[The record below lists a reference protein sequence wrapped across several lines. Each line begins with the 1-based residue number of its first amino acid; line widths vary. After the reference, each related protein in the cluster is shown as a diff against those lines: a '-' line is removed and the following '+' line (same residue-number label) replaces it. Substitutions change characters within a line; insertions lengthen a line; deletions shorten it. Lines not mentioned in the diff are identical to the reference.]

1 MILRIVILCIILSF
15 FPYCGHAAV
24 YGYVD
29 EGGTYHFTNMVP
41 VGKKFRVV
49 ISDRIKSIMVKSVIN
64 NTNYDDMITQHA
76 TSHGIDPLLVK
87 AVMKTESN
95 FNPRALSHKGAQ
107 GLMQLMPDTARFMNV
122 ADPFDPEDNIK
133 GGTRYLKYLD
143 GIFAG
148 NLELIL
154 AAYNAGPGRVIEYKM
169 NVPPYEETKA
179 YIQRVKAYYNK
190 LRKTNE
196 S

>member
-1 MILRIVILCIILSF
+1 MVLRILILCFCLSF
-15 FPYCGHAAV
+15 FPYCGHTAI

-29 EGGTYHFTNMVP
+29 DSGTYHFTNMIP
-41 VGKKFRVV
+41 IGKKFRVV
-49 ISDRIKSIMVKSVIN
+49 ISDRIKSIVAR
-64 NTNYDDMITQHA
+64 NTDDTSYDNLILQHA
-76 TSHGIDPLLVK
+76 TTHGIDPLLVK

-122 ADPFDPEDNIK
+122 DDPFDPEDNIK

-143 GIFAG
+143 EIFGG
-148 NLELIL
+148 NLELML

-169 NVPPYEETKA
+169 NVPPYEETKT
-179 YIQRVKAYYNK
+179 YIQRVKTYYNK
-190 LRKTNE
+190 LKKTNE

>member
-1 MILRIVILCIILSF
+1 MILRIVILSVFLSF
-15 FPYCGHAAV
+15 FPYCSHAAV
-24 YGYVD
+24 YGYID
-29 EGGTYHFTNMVP
+29 EGGTYHFTNMIP
-41 VGKKFRVV
+41 IGKKFRVI
-49 ISDRIKSIMVKSVIN
+49 ISDRIKSIVVKNIDNSS
-64 NTNYDDMITQHA
+64 YDNMIMQHA
-76 TSHGIDPLLVK
+76 TTHGIDPLLVK

-122 ADPFDPEDNIK
+122 FDPFDPDDNIK

-143 GIFAG
+143 EIFGG
-148 NLELIL
+148 NLELML

-169 NVPPYEETKA
+169 NVPPYEETKV

-190 LRKTNE
+190 LKKPNE

>member
-1 MILRIVILCIILSF
+1 MVIRIIILCIFLSF
-15 FPYCGHAAV
+15 FPYSGHTAV
-24 YGYVD
+24 YGYID
-29 EGGTYHFTNMVP
+29 ESGTYHFTNIIP
-41 VGKKFRVV
+41 IGKKFRVI
-49 ISDRIKSIMVKSVIN
+49 ISEGIKSIVARNID
-64 NTNYDDMITQHA
+64 NTTYDNIIMEHA
-76 TSHGIDPLLVK
+76 TTHGIDPLLVK

-122 ADPFDPEDNIK
+122 EDPFNPDDNIK
-133 GGTRYLKYLD
+133 GGTRYIKYLD
-143 GIFAG
+143 EIFKG

-154 AAYNAGPGRVIEYKM
+154 AAYNAGPGRVIEYNM
-169 NVPPYEETKA
+169 NVPPYEETKT

-190 LRKTNE
+190 LKKPNE

>member
-1 MILRIVILCIILSF
+1 MILRILILCVFLSF
-15 FPYCGHAAV
+15 FPDRGHTAV

-29 EGGTYHFTNMVP
+29 DNGTYHFTNMIP
-41 VGKKFRVV
+41 VGKKFRVI
-49 ISDRIKSIMVKSVIN
+49 ISDKITSIVVKNID
-64 NTNYDDMITQHA
+64 NTSYDSMIAQHA
-76 TSHGIDPLLVK
+76 TTQGIDPLLVK

-107 GLMQLMPDTARFMNV
+107 GLMQLMPDTARFVNV
-122 ADPFDPEDNIK
+122 TDPFDPDDNIK

-143 GIFAG
+143 EIFSG

-169 NVPPYEETKA
+169 NVPPYEETKT
-179 YIQRVKAYYNK
+179 YIQRVKAYYSK
-190 LRKTNE
+190 LKKPNE

>member
-1 MILRIVILCIILSF
+1 MILRITILCLFLSL

-29 EGGTYHFTNMVP
+29 ESGTYHFTNMIP
-41 VGKKFRVV
+41 IGKKFRVI
-49 ISDRIKSIMVKSVIN
+49 ISDKITSIVVKNIDNKSYDNMIM
-64 NTNYDDMITQHA
+64 QHA
-76 TSHGIDPLLVK
+76 TAHGIDPLLVK

-107 GLMQLMPDTARFMNV
+107 GLMQLMPDTARFVNV
-122 ADPFDPEDNIK
+122 TDPFDPEDNIK

-143 GIFAG
+143 EIFSG

-169 NVPPYEETKA
+169 NVPPYEETRT

-190 LRKTNE
+190 LKKPNE

>member
-1 MILRIVILCIILSF
+1 MVVRIIILCLVLSF
-15 FPYCGHAAV
+15 FPSFGHAAV
-24 YGYVD
+24 YGYID
-29 EGGTYHFTNMVP
+29 ESGTYHFTNLVP

-49 ISDRIKSIMVKSVIN
+49 ISDRIKSILVKN
-64 NTNYDDMITQHA
+64 TDNTNYDDMITQHA

-95 FNPRALSHKGAQ
+95 FNPRALSNKGAQ

-122 ADPFDPEDNIK
+122 IDPFDPEDNIK
-133 GGTRYLKYLD
+133 GGTKYLKYLD
-143 GIFAG
+143 EIFAG

-169 NVPPYEETKA
+169 NVPPYEETKT
-179 YIQRVKAYYNK
+179 YIQRVKSYYNK
-190 LRKTNE
+190 LKKPNE
-196 S
+196 G

>member
-1 MILRIVILCIILSF
+1 MIPRILFFCLFLSL
-15 FPYCGHAAV
+15 FPYCGHTAI

-29 EGGTYHFTNMVP
+29 ESGTYHFTNMIP
-41 VGKKFRVV
+41 IGKKFRIV
-49 ISDRIKSIMVKSVIN
+49 ISEKINSIVVR
-64 NTNYDDMITQHA
+64 NTDNTSYDNMILQHA
-76 TSHGIDPLLVK
+76 TTHGIDPLLVK

-107 GLMQLMPDTARFMNV
+107 GLMQLMPDTARSMNV
-122 ADPFDPEDNIK
+122 DNPFDPEDNIK

-143 GIFAG
+143 EIFGG

-154 AAYNAGPGRVIEYKM
+154 AAYNAGPGRVMEYKM
-169 NVPPYEETKA
+169 NVPPYEETKT

-190 LRKTNE
+190 LKKPNE

>member
-1 MILRIVILCIILSF
+1 MVILMK
-15 FPYCGHAAV
+15 AA
-24 YGYVD
+24 
-29 EGGTYHFTNMVP
+29 
-41 VGKKFRVV
+41 RVI
-49 ISDRIKSIMVKSVIN
+49 ISDTIKSIVVKNIDNSS
-64 NTNYDDMITQHA
+64 YDNMIMQHA
-76 TSHGIDPLLVK
+76 TTHGIDPLLVK

-122 ADPFDPEDNIK
+122 FDPFDPDDNIK

-143 GIFAG
+143 EIFGG
-148 NLELIL
+148 NLELML

-169 NVPPYEETKA
+169 NVPPYEETKI

-190 LRKTNE
+190 LKKPNE

>member
-1 MILRIVILCIILSF
+1 MILRILILCVFLSF
-15 FPYCGHAAV
+15 FPDRGHTAV

-29 EGGTYHFTNMVP
+29 DNGTYHFTNMIP
-41 VGKKFRVV
+41 VGKKFRVI
-49 ISDRIKSIMVKSVIN
+49 ISDKITSIVVRNIDNKD
-64 NTNYDDMITQHA
+64 YDNMIMQHA
-76 TSHGIDPLLVK
+76 TTHGIDPLLVK

-107 GLMQLMPDTARFMNV
+107 GLMQLMPDTARFVNV
-122 ADPFDPEDNIK
+122 TDPFDPEDNIK
-133 GGTRYLKYLD
+133 GGARYLKYLD
-143 GIFAG
+143 EIFSG

-169 NVPPYEETKA
+169 NVPPYEETKT
-179 YIQRVKAYYNK
+179 YIQRVKAYYSK
-190 LRKTNE
+190 LKKPNE

>member
-1 MILRIVILCIILSF
+1 MI
-15 FPYCGHAAV
+15 
-24 YGYVD
+24 
-29 EGGTYHFTNMVP
+29 P
-41 VGKKFRVV
+41 VGKKFRVI
-49 ISDRIKSIMVKSVIN
+49 ISDKIQSIVVKNVN
-64 NTNYDDMITQHA
+64 NTNYDIMITRHA
-76 TSHGIDPLLVK
+76 TTNGIDPLLVK

-122 ADPFDPEDNIK
+122 DDPFDPDDNIK

-148 NLELIL
+148 NVELIL

-169 NVPPYEETKA
+169 NVPPYEETKT
-179 YIQRVKAYYNK
+179 YVQRVTSYYNT
-190 LRKTNE
+190 LRKTQ
-196 S
+196 

>member
-1 MILRIVILCIILSF
+1 MILKVLILSLFLSF
-15 FPYCGHAAV
+15 FPYYGHTAI

-29 EGGTYHFTNMVP
+29 DSGTYHFTNMIP
-41 VGKKFRVV
+41 IGKKFRVV
-49 ISDRIKSIMVKSVIN
+49 ISEKIKSIMVKN
-64 NTNYDDMITQHA
+64 PDNTSYDNLILQHA
-76 TSHGIDPLLVK
+76 TTHGIDPLLVK

-95 FNPRALSHKGAQ
+95 FNPRAMSHKGAR

-122 ADPFDPEDNIK
+122 DDPFDPEDNIK

-143 GIFAG
+143 ETFGG
-148 NLELIL
+148 NLELML

-169 NVPPYEETKA
+169 NIPPYEETKT
-179 YIQRVKAYYNK
+179 YIQRVKTYYNK
-190 LRKTNE
+190 LKKPNE

>member
-1 MILRIVILCIILSF
+1 MILRIVILCIFLSF
-15 FPYCGHAAV
+15 FPCSSNAAV
-24 YGYVD
+24 YGYID
-29 EGGTYHFTNMVP
+29 ESGTYHFTNMIP
-41 VGKKFRVV
+41 IGKKFRVI
-49 ISDRIKSIMVKSVIN
+49 ISDTIKSIVVRNIDNSS
-64 NTNYDDMITQHA
+64 YDTMIMQHA
-76 TSHGIDPLLVK
+76 TTHGIDPLLVK

-122 ADPFDPEDNIK
+122 FDPFDPDDNIK

-143 GIFAG
+143 EIFGG
-148 NLELIL
+148 NLELML

-169 NVPPYEETKA
+169 NVPPYEETKT

-190 LRKTNE
+190 LKKPNE

>member
-1 MILRIVILCIILSF
+1 MIIKIILLF
-15 FPYCGHAAV
+15 IAIALLPCGSHAAV
-24 YGYVD
+24 YGYID
-29 EGGTYHFTNMVP
+29 ESGTYHFTNMIP
-41 VGKKFRVV
+41 IGKKFRVI
-49 ISDRIKSIMVKSVIN
+49 ISDRIQSIVVKNTN
-64 NTNYDDMITQHA
+64 NTSYDNMIMQHA
-76 TSHGIDPLLVK
+76 TTHGIDPLLVK

-122 ADPFDPEDNIK
+122 DDPFDPEDNIK

-143 GIFAG
+143 EIFGG
-148 NLELIL
+148 NLELML

-169 NVPPYEETKA
+169 NVPPYEETKT
-179 YIQRVKAYYNK
+179 YIQRVKSYYNK
-190 LRKTNE
+190 LKRPNE

>member
-1 MILRIVILCIILSF
+1 MIIKIVILCIFLSL

-24 YGYVD
+24 YGYID
-29 EGGTYHFTNMVP
+29 QSGTYHFTNMVP
-41 VGKKFRVV
+41 VGKKFRVI
-49 ISDRIKSIMVKSVIN
+49 ISDRINSIVVKYIDNKSYDNIIM
-64 NTNYDDMITQHA
+64 QHA
-76 TSHGIDPLLVK
+76 TTHGIDPLLVK

-122 ADPFDPEDNIK
+122 RDPFDPEDNIK

-148 NLELIL
+148 NTELIL

-169 NVPPYEETKA
+169 NVPPYEETKT
-179 YIQRVKAYYNK
+179 YVQRVTSYYNT
-190 LRKTNE
+190 LRKTQ
-196 S
+196 

>member
-1 MILRIVILCIILSF
+1 MILRILILCIFLSF

-29 EGGTYHFTNMVP
+29 ERGTYHFTNMIP
-41 VGKKFRVV
+41 IGKKFRVI
-49 ISDRIKSIMVKSVIN
+49 ISDKITSIVVKNID
-64 NTNYDDMITQHA
+64 NTSYDNMITQHA
-76 TSHGIDPLLVK
+76 TTHGIDPLLVK

-107 GLMQLMPDTARFMNV
+107 GLMQLMPDTARFVNV
-122 ADPFDPEDNIK
+122 TDPFDPEDNIK
-133 GGTRYLKYLD
+133 GGARYLKYLD
-143 GIFAG
+143 EIFSG

-169 NVPPYEETKA
+169 NVPPYEETKT

-190 LRKTNE
+190 LKKPNE

>member
-1 MILRIVILCIILSF
+1 MILRIVILCVFLSF
-15 FPYCGHAAV
+15 FPYCSHAAV
-24 YGYVD
+24 YGYID
-29 EGGTYHFTNMVP
+29 EGGTYHFTNMIP
-41 VGKKFRVV
+41 IGKKFRVI
-49 ISDRIKSIMVKSVIN
+49 ISDTIKSIVVKNIDNSS
-64 NTNYDDMITQHA
+64 YDNMIMQHA
-76 TSHGIDPLLVK
+76 TTHGIDPLLVK

-122 ADPFDPEDNIK
+122 FDPFDPDDNIK

-143 GIFAG
+143 EIFGG
-148 NLELIL
+148 NLELML

-169 NVPPYEETKA
+169 NVPPYEETKI

-190 LRKTNE
+190 LKKPNE

>member
-1 MILRIVILCIILSF
+1 MVIRIIILCIFLSF
-15 FPYCGHAAV
+15 FPYSGHTAV
-24 YGYVD
+24 YGYID
-29 EGGTYHFTNMVP
+29 ESGTYHFTNIIP
-41 VGKKFRVV
+41 IGKKFRVI
-49 ISDRIKSIMVKSVIN
+49 ISEGIKSILARNID
-64 NTNYDDMITQHA
+64 NTTYDNIIMEHA
-76 TSHGIDPLLVK
+76 TTHGIDPLLVK

-122 ADPFDPEDNIK
+122 EDPFNPDDNIK
-133 GGTRYLKYLD
+133 GGTRYIKYLD
-143 GIFAG
+143 EIFKG

-154 AAYNAGPGRVIEYKM
+154 AAYNAGPGRVIEYNM
-169 NVPPYEETKA
+169 NVPPYEETKT

-190 LRKTNE
+190 LKKPNE